1 MIGEARLAGD
11 EPTPPRSLAER
22 AGRALTSRTAIEL
35 AVVFALCFM
44 HGGDPPP
51 AVNEAHYLTKAR
63 RFYDPAFA
71 GPDFFLAT
79 KDAHLAFF
87 ATFGL
92 IAAWLPLPTAAWITR
107 SICWL
112 VFAAGWTRLA
122 RATSLSLPASLLGCG
137 AFLAATYWL
146 HQSGEWVVGGAE
158 GKSVAYGLALWG
170 IAEWI
175 DRRPNRCLVA
185 LGGATAFHVLV
196 GGWTTLLILAATL
209 VDPSRRPLLAKAL
222 PGMLLGGA
230 LSAIGVLPALAL
242 SQGVSDQA
250 LARANEIYV
259 FERLPHHLSFAAFHP
274 GRTLLFGILTIVVGL
289 LLAALNF
296 RDDPSNPRRG
306 SMRPIVLLAIGS
318 LILCAI
324 GAAIDAYARVDR
336 AAAASLLRFYWFR
349 MADAYVPLAAAL
361 LAARLFD
368 RQTEKLPRN
377 LIATA
382 LFLCV
387 AAHLGWLTV
396 DRMQD
401 PRSGADRQSLPIART
416 QDWKETCR
424 FLRRHAAAYPEAKFL
439 TPRRQQTF
447 LWEAQRAELANFK
460 NVPQDAASLLEWKR
474 RMQDLYPMRPDG
486 SLRPLTA
493 DDAWRLRRKY
503 GYEFLVREKS
513 FFNPPLP
520 FPKVFSSTHGKGIGY
535 EVFHIAL

>member
-1 MIGEARLAGD
+1 MISEASLPGD
-11 EPTPPRSLAER
+11 ELTPPRSLAER
-22 AGRALTSRTAIEL
+22 VRQTLASRTAVEL

-51 AVNEAHYLTKAR
+51 GVNEAHYLCKAR
-63 RFYDPAFA
+63 RFYDPAFC

-79 KDAHLAFF
+79 RDAHLAFF

-92 IAAWLPLPTAAWITR
+92 IAAWLPLSTAAWICR

-122 RATSLSLPASLLGCG
+122 RATRLSLPASLLGCG
-137 AFLAATYWL
+137 AFVAATYWL

-158 GKSVAYGLALWG
+158 GKSVAYGLVLWG

-196 GGWTTLLILAATL
+196 GGWTTLLVLGATL
-209 VDPSRRPLLAKAL
+209 IDSSRRSLLLKAL

-230 LSAIGVLPALAL
+230 LAAIGVLPALAL
-242 SQGVSDQA
+242 SHGVSDAA

-259 FERLPHHLSFAAFHP
+259 FERLAHHLSFAAFAP
-274 GRTLLFGILTIVVGL
+274 QRTLLFGILAIGVG
-289 LLAALNF
+289 LLAALNR
-296 RDDPSNPRRG
+296 RDVA
-306 SMRPIVLLAIGS
+306 MRPILLLAIGS
-318 LILCAI
+318 LILCTI
-324 GAAIDAYARVDR
+324 GAAIDAYARFDR
-336 AAAASLLRFYWFR
+336 ALAASLLRFYWFR
-349 MADAYVPLAAAL
+349 MADAFVPLAAAL

-368 RQTEKLPRN
+368 RQTERLPRSA
-377 LIATA
+377 IATA
-382 LFLCV
+382 LLLCV
-387 AAHLGWLTV
+387 AGHFGWLTV

-401 PRSGADRQSLPIART
+401 PRSGADRQSLPVART

-474 RMQDLYPMRPDG
+474 RMQDLYPTRPDG

-520 FPKVFSSTHGKGIGY
+520 FPKVFSSTNGKGIGY
-535 EVFHIAL
+535 EVYHIAL